1 MTICRGYGPMLNLRF
16 DTIIRFIKNTIIQVT
31 IEYRFDHGACVPLRV
46 HTVVLS
52 SQHSPDIS
60 IDQVRHHLEHDVV
73 RNVIPEHLIDK
84 DTVLHLNP
92 CGPFTMGGPMVCI
105 YSIL

>member
-1 MTICRGYGPMLNLRF
+1 
-16 DTIIRFIKNTIIQVT
+16 
-31 IEYRFDHGACVPLRV
+31 
-46 HTVVLS
+46 
-52 SQHSPDIS
+52 
-60 IDQVRHHLEHDVV
+60 VRHHLEHDVV